1 MLYCITFA
9 IVTVAETRR
18 RSSPPNNHLPGSEHF
33 IMIQRGYFMEEKI
46 TFNQE
51 TGQIYWSL
59 ETQRAGC
66 GTFSGGHKTFRGEC
80 GKLSGG
86 HKTFR
91 AGCGKLLGGHKT
103 FRGECGKLSGGHK
116 TFRGE
121 CGTFSGGHKSSA
133 GSAASFR
140 GVTKPSARGAASLWK
155 GPRDDQKVPE
165 QNFIIRIS

>member
-1 MLYCITFA
+1 
-9 IVTVAETRR
+9 
-18 RSSPPNNHLPGSEHF
+18 
-33 IMIQRGYFMEEKI
+33 MEEKI

-91 AGCGKLLGGHKT
+91 AGCGKPLERT
-103 FRGECGKLSGGHK
+103 ER
-116 TFRGE
+116 
-121 CGTFSGGHKSSA
+121 
-133 GSAASFR
+133 
-140 GVTKPSARGAASLWK
+140 
-155 GPRDDQKVPE
+155 
-165 QNFIIRIS
+165 